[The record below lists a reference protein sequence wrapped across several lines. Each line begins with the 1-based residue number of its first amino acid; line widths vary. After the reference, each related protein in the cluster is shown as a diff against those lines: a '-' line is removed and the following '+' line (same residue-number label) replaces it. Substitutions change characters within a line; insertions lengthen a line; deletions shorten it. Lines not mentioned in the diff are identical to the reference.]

1 MSSNPKSVANV
12 NQKQGP
18 RTGNAGTL
26 AKRSDFVASKSQ
38 RAPLADVVQSAFAA
52 RGERLNAVDAKLEPI
67 SSNSRRKFGK

>member
-26 AKRSDFVASKSQ
+26 AKRSDFVAAKES
-38 RAPLADVVQSAFAA
+38 RAPLADVVQAGFAA
-52 RGERLNAVDAKLEPI
+52 RGRDKTAVSPITEPV